1 MRSAWRRIPYRA
13 VWTSCRKIQGN
24 GSRKSPAGNGR
35 EEDREQVLYA
45 VSIVHG
51 EACVSREEVRIDIR
65 MRAYDA
71 DDGNDEHRIEKERT
85 QVVTRLEQDPY
96 RSDGSNR
103 DVKADQ
109 PHPCRLGEVNR
120 MEVHADAH
128 AEDDSA
134 DSHHCGYCH
143 GYMETVYDKAEND
156 GSHNEEHRNH
166 GNGCFDSTLFHIDR
180 AVFNRCA
187 ERGSNDGSKGCNDK
201 DQCQV
206 REYDEELL
214 GSLRHIR

>member
-1 MRSAWRRIPYRA
+1 MPM
-13 VWTSCRKIQGN
+13 Q
-24 GSRKSPAGNGR
+24 
-35 EEDREQVLYA
+35 
-45 VSIVHG
+45 
-51 EACVSREEVRIDIR
+51 
-65 MRAYDA
+65 
-71 DDGNDEHRIEKERT
+71 RT
-85 QVVTRLEQDPY
+85 IAPI
-96 RSDGSNR
+96 
-103 DVKADQ
+103 AI
-109 PHPCRLGEVNR
+109 
-120 MEVHADAH
+120 
-128 AEDDSA
+128 
-134 DSHHCGYCH
+134 H